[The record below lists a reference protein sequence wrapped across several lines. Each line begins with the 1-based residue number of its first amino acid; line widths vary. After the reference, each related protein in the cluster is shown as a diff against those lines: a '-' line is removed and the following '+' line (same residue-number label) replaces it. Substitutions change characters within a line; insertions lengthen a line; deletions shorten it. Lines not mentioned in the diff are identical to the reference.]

1 MFTAIFPYLVVGGFS
16 ALLVSL
22 LYVNVLSYT
31 D

>member
-1 MFTAIFPYLVVGGFS
+1 MFTAIFPALVFTGFS

-22 LYVNVLSYT
+22 LYVNVLSYA